1 MAGKGI
7 PAYKQ
12 LTEEITMKIAS
23 HEIAMSSQ
31 HRQIETDFRQENFRY
46 WTADDRPNRTAAPR
60 LGPLAGQNGRDI
72 VDISDAAKKLL
83 AEQTADPAQASGE
96 TDLFGLSDADKLKI
110 QMIQDFIEAISGK
123 KLKICVADTRK
134 IKLDIAAGRIDLRV
148 GANAASQR
156 QGWGLTYEYHE
167 SHYLKDHTAFGSSGV
182 VKTADGR
189 EIKFDIA
196 YAMSREYSS
205 HTDISIRAGD
215 ALVDPLVINFSVPT
229 ASLSGGKFAF
239 DLDADGD
246 QEQISFVGQGSGFLA
261 LDKNGDGIVN
271 NGGELFG
278 PQSGTGL
285 ADLAVYDADGNNWID
300 ENDAIYSRLS
310 IWTKDEN
317 GNDRLLALGQTGIGA
332 IYLGNV
338 GTDFSYKDSANQL
351 QGQLRRSG
359 VFLHEDGRVG
369 TIQQID
375 LAV

>member
-46 WTADDRPNRTAAPR
+46 WTDDDRPNRTAAPR

-156 QGWGLTYEYHE
+156 QGWGLTYDYHE
-167 SHYLKDHTAFGSSGV
+167 SHYEKEQTAFVSSGV

-278 PQSGTGL
+278 PQSGNGF